1 MTPIINVSDRERDLT
16 AEREEYK
23 THAQRLMTT
32 LLERTAEIDEL
43 RAELT
48 NLKALVSDAAHTL
61 EKARIWGGMDWHY
74 NPLHPI
80 HYTPMLKRLNEALA
94 PLTMPKGHTREQIGL
109 QLDDSREELTAHH
122 VYCRVVTEDV

>member
-1 MTPIINVSDRERDLT
+1 MTKPQNCGTSFCSCIECVNDDGPEWYLKQV
-16 AEREEYK
+16 
-23 THAQRLMTT
+23 
-32 LLERTAEIDEL
+32 DETEPDWKQL
-43 RAELT
+43 A
-48 NLKALVSDAAHTL
+48 ADAAHTMA
-61 EKARIWGGMDWHY
+61 KARIWGGMDWHY

-122 VYCRVVTEDV
+122 VYCRVVAEDV